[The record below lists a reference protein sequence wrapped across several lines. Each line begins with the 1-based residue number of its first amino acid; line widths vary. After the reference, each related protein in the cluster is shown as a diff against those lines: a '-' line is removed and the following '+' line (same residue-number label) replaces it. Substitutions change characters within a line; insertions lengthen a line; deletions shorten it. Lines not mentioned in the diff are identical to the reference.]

1 MQDAKRKAIIFLVL
15 ALVLAGIA
23 GFLFLQ
29 KVSAVDSRLGNMTTV
44 YVAKKNISSRE
55 PLRPD
60 FFEAKEVPAQ
70 FVQESSV
77 TSLDAVQVGDY
88 TLPINQLVSVV
99 PLSEGELLTDNI
111 LKAKSFLTAD
121 DKRMV
126 TLSQSEKVLFDGSL
140 EINDRVDLVVSDQ
153 NDGGPETEIF
163 MRDVP
168 VVGVAEDDN
177 GNVTGVGL
185 EVSLSD
191 ARKLIHKQNF
201 SMSIRVLKA
210 PSEKNGAN
218 KESKKKPDPQQKVQV
233 PQQGQNPSE
242 EEVHDDRDPAAQG
255 QTDSNA
261 VEGNGTS
268 Q

>member
-23 GFLFLQ
+23 GFMFLQ

-44 YVAKKNISSRE
+44 YVAKKSISSRE
-55 PLRPD
+55 PLQPD
-60 FFEAKEVPAQ
+60 FFEAKEVPTQ

-77 TSLDAVQVGDY
+77 TSLDAVQLGDY
-88 TLPINQLVSVV
+88 TLPISQLVSVV

-111 LKAKSFLTAD
+111 LKAKSMLTAD
-121 DKRMV
+121 NKRMV
-126 TLSQSEKVLFDGSL
+126 TLSQSDKVLFDGSL
-140 EINDRVDLVVSDQ
+140 ENNDRVDLVVSDQ
-153 NDGGPETEIF
+153 KDGGAETEIF

-168 VVGVAEDDN
+168 IVGVAEDKN

-185 EVSLSD
+185 EVSLEE

-210 PSEKNGAN
+210 PSEKKGADKGN
-218 KESKKKPDPQQKVQV
+218 KKKLDPRQTQ
-233 PQQGQNPSE
+233 PLPEQGQNNSE

-255 QTDSNA
+255 QPESTA
-261 VEGNGTS
+261 GEGNGIS